1 MKQRGKINW
10 SPIPVAMGPTMSC
23 NGSQEK
29 RCDRYCERYSLRW
42 VLIPFNRYSLKVGT
56 GTTFSGTKSGTK
68 FKLLFL
74 YLCEHFI
81 KISKI
86 KWKVDNFIY
95 KIKSTLL
102 QLIVFF
108 LLIWAL
114 LSMPVL
120 ALLVPTF
127 RGVLLVPTGP
137 GPF

>member
-1 MKQRGKINW
+1 M
-10 SPIPVAMGPTMSC
+10 VASTTQIFSSVSC
-23 NGSQEK
+23 VQHHIISEQLNQ
-29 RCDRYCERYSLRW
+29 
-42 VLIPFNRYSLKVGT
+42 IRYSLKVGT

-86 KWKVDNFIY
+86 KWKDDNFIY

-102 QLIVFF
+102 QLIVFI

-120 ALLVPTF
+120 VILVPTF
-127 RGVLLVPTGP
+127 RGVLLVPTSP

>member
-1 MKQRGKINW
+1 MLENMNLSCLAQNHSSMTRLKQF
-10 SPIPVAMGPTMSC
+10 VY
-23 NGSQEK
+23 
-29 RCDRYCERYSLRW
+29 RCQVYNTTYFL
-42 VLIPFNRYSLKVGT
+42 PFTTVIGYSLKVGT

-86 KWKVDNFIY
+86 KWKEDNFIY
-95 KIKSTLL
+95 KIESTLL
-102 QLIVFF
+102 QLILFI
-108 LLIWAL
+108 LLIMGT

-120 ALLVPTF
+120 VGPDFHAS
-127 RGVLLVPTGP
+127 P